1 MNLKDYFE
9 NNKGYGVLAT
19 ADAAGKVNIAVY
31 ARPHFLDEH
40 TVVFIMGEKLTQE
53 NLQVNPWAAYSF
65 LKAGDGW
72 MGKRLYL
79 KKLREEQNEELRKE
93 ICRRCD
99 YSRYEVKNRFLVY
112 FKVEKVLPLIG
123 DGETI

>member
-1 MNLKDYFE
+1 MSLKDYFE

-19 ADAAGKVNIAVY
+19 ADAAGKVNVAVY

-40 TVVFIMGEKLTQE
+40 TVIFIMGEKLTHE

-65 LKAGDGW
+65 IKAGDGW
-72 MGKRLYL
+72 TGKRLYL
-79 KKLREEQNEELRKE
+79 KKLWEEQNEELRRDPS
-93 ICRRCD
+93 CCGLFPLRG
-99 YSRYEVKNRFLVY
+99 KNRFLVY
-112 FKVEKVLPLIG
+112 LRWKGIALIG